1 VNKLVATKG
10 WGRGGKDF
18 EFGIS
23 RDKLVYIGGINKVL
37 LYSIGN
43 YVQYL
48 VQTIM
53 GKNMKKNVYI

>member
-1 VNKLVATKG
+1 MNKLVATKG
-10 WGRGGKDF
+10 WDRGGKDF

>member
-1 VNKLVATKG
+1 MNKLVAAKG
-10 WGRGGKDF
+10 WGRGGKED

-23 RDKLVYIGGINKVL
+23 RDKLVYIGGINKAL

-43 YVQYL
+43 YVHYL
-48 VQTIM
+48 VETIM